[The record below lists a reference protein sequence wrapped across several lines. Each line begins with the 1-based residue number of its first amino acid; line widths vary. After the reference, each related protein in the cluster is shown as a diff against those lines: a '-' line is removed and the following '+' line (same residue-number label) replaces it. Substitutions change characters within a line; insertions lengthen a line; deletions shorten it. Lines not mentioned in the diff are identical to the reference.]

1 MLDGEPCGVEFLC
14 ENKLMNSIIDRFGK
28 KIKTSIIDEDHLVA
42 RVTVDLTNTFYAW
55 VFASGGAMRIL
66 GPAKSVDEMMKIVQI
81 YQ

>member
-1 MLDGEPCGVEFLC
+1 
-14 ENKLMNSIIDRFGK
+14 MNSIIDRFGN

-66 GPAKSVDEMMKIVQI
+66 GPAKTVDEMMKIVQI

>member
-1 MLDGEPCGVEFLC
+1 
-14 ENKLMNSIIDRFGK
+14 MNSIIDRFGK

-66 GPAKSVDEMMKIVQI
+66 GPAKAVDEMMKIVQI